1 MARRAN
7 QVTARKSLAQKCQ
20 GLIVIASAS
29 DPDSSASF
37 RGASKRRARNP
48 SDRRNAQ
55 RNGFRTAAFAAS
67 GNDDALRSAK
77 GVKNDALRH
86 AMPLRDKPGP
96 TLFLQQR
103 WTPDQQRNTSVALR
117 PRNAIRTARH
127 SGARVQRANPESR
140 DSGSDAYAPSR
151 NDQKAD
157 RRRCTISPAPERT
170 QSCAISTLWAAP
182 QIMGTILNPA

>member
-1 MARRAN
+1 MSRVDRH
-7 QVTARKSLAQKCQ
+7 RERERSRFFR
-20 GLIVIASAS
+20 VIPGRLEEASPES
-29 DPDSSASF
+29 IGPQECSEKWIPDS
-37 RGASKRRARNP
+37 RLR
-48 SDRRNAQ
+48 
-55 RNGFRTAAFAAS
+55 GFR
-67 GNDDALRSAK
+67 NDDALRSAK